1 MTRPSHTHFK
11 KHHYHFKTINNEIFK
26 NALNAGKV
34 AVNQS
39 DVVTTTAS
47 QSELETLGGNRAV
60 NAKDEEL
67 TKSKPAPV
75 NVNDTWLS
83 AQSLPM
89 KQQRQNAL
97 TEDSV
102 LLCHS
107 TNLRLNYSTDQ
118 TGAPRGVVLSLS
130 NCAVASSIFRKESS
144 KFLHVHPGGNTMTA

>member
-1 MTRPSHTHFK
+1 M
-11 KHHYHFKTINNEIFK
+11 
-26 NALNAGKV
+26 

-39 DVVTTTAS
+39 DVVTTAS

-67 TKSKPAPV
+67 TQSKPAPV

-83 AQSLPM
+83 AQPLPM

-118 TGAPRGVVLSLS
+118 TGAPRGGRLILIKLCSGL
-130 NCAVASSIFRKESS
+130 
-144 KFLHVHPGGNTMTA
+144 